1 MADNKTILEQL
12 GLSKSQIKQ
21 LPKSIRDEADMIDGT
36 REIVGKMPDGQP
48 RSIMNSSVGEAI
60 EIFKNQL
67 LEQEEVELTELQK
80 KQIQEHKPKEAKDEK
95 PGAEDAPQGDDKP
108 SGEDQPG
115 AEDTPEGDDRPAADD
130 EPKAGGDDG
139 DTGGGDDGGGGG
151 DGGDT
156 GGGEEG
162 GGRDGDGEEPK
173 DLGGED
179 IPRVSG
185 GGGGGGVPPP
195 PLDIPE
201 DAYPIPEIG
210 KAAASMLDSWTY
222 VDFTHGMSL
231 KEPKWKPA
239 GIGVPDLFFM
249 WSVEQWVIAWNVMSL
264 TEWSPQPATLH
275 NKNLFSIM
283 LYKWERMKGKKAK
296 ALDRYYIYSQYT
308 DFLLFFLNSEKE
320 RTIGKVALIFNTPE
334 GKKIMPQFA
343 PDMQND
349 DLPRR
354 LHPNSLVRQFENYLL
369 YMQIAR
375 YYPGEQPSDIDKTLT
390 RFLPRAEAILDPFMP
405 AVFAEGDEQKVE
417 RLFELNK
424 YTRWSLGEGMYY
436 TNGFKEG
443 VGVTAVPI
451 KNSKYIRYVEMVK
464 FDNLLLAENRGR
476 LSGGVKDVYKLKFEE
491 GKEKKLYALH
501 EYSSTKGL
509 KDDFLGL
516 DTNESTL
523 YTRELENPYDAYL
536 LTRKMWYSSMF
547 FNSNEREVAP
557 PYTVNMVSYNCEV
570 REIESALS
578 LYLKFNRSINGLS
591 RKMLVTNEKTY
602 SSAYFH
608 DTTADGLFN
617 PNPSS
622 AAWDDDAYSNAYSIA
637 WYEKGPTGQHSI
649 NITLPGLSEVAKSS
663 EPIRMKPAEEPP
675 AAPITPPRKKR
686 PSRARKQKSEEYKAV
701 EAEIR
706 SLKSALKYLPKEEQD
721 EIRQEIE
728 ALTQSLKHI

>member
-36 REIVGKMPDGQP
+36 REIVGKMPEGEP

-95 PGAEDAPQGDDKP
+95 PGEEDAPQGDDKP

-156 GGGEEG
+156 GGGEDG

-201 DAYPIPEIG
+201 DAYPIPRIG
-210 KAAASMLDSWTY
+210 KAAEKMLDGWSF

-231 KEPKWKPA
+231 KEPKWKPT

-249 WSVEQWVIAWNVMSL
+249 WSVEQWVIAWNAML
-264 TEWSPQPATLH
+264 ITEWSPQPATLH
-275 NKNLFSIM
+275 NINLFSLM
-283 LYKWERMKGKKAK
+283 QYKWERMKGKQTK

-308 DFLLFFLNSEKE
+308 DFLLFFLNCEKE
-320 RTIGKVALIFNTPE
+320 RTIGEEALRFMTPDGSYIKSE
-334 GKKIMPQFA
+334 FA
-343 PDMQND
+343 PEWENGE
-349 DLPRR
+349 LPRR
-354 LHPNSLVRQFENYLL
+354 LFPNSLVRPFENYLP
-369 YMQIAR
+369 YMQKAG

-390 RFLPRAEAILDPFMP
+390 RFLPRAEAILDPLMP
-405 AVFAEGDEQKVE
+405 AIFAESYEQKIE

-424 YTRWSLGEGMYY
+424 YTRWAGGGMYY
-436 TNGFKEG
+436 TNGFMEG
-443 VGVTAVPI
+443 VGVTVVPI

-464 FDNLLLAENRGR
+464 YNNLALAENRGR

-491 GKEKKLYALH
+491 GKGKKLYALH
-501 EYSSTKGL
+501 EYSSIKGL

-547 FNSNEREVAP
+547 FNSNDSGFAP
-557 PYTVNMVSYNCEV
+557 PYTVNMFSYNCEV

-578 LYLKFNRSINGLS
+578 VYLKFNRSINGLS
-591 RKMLVTNEKTY
+591 WKMLVTNGKTNP
-602 SSAYFH
+602 SVYFH
-608 DTTADGLFN
+608 AKTADGSFN

-622 AAWDDDAYSNAYSIA
+622 AAWDDHSYSNAYSIA
-637 WYEKGPTGQHSI
+637 WYEKGPTGQYSI

-675 AAPITPPRKKR
+675 AAPTTPPRKKR

-701 EAEIR
+701 EAEIK